1 MNGDG
6 VLFVSYLVT
15 GTRTPLI
22 VNPSCVI
29 ELSPL
34 VSNHW
39 CVINLYPLEFKPLVC
54 YRAAPLV
61 VNASF
66 VIYAVW
72 RGTALA
78 TLCKNL
84 WTIME
89 MLGLLHGI
97 MQFEEC
103 VRVEVARNVTA

>member
-1 MNGDG
+1 MYGDG

-29 ELSPL
+29 ELYPL

-39 CVINLYPLEFKPLVC
+39 CVINLYPLDFKPLVC

-61 VNASF
+61 VNPCCVF
-66 VIYAVW
+66 ELYPLIVVHP
-72 RGTALA
+72 
-78 TLCKNL
+78 
-84 WTIME
+84 
-89 MLGLLHGI
+89 GL
-97 MQFEEC
+97 Q
-103 VRVEVARNVTA
+103 